1 MEIVLLANDLMVVSH
16 VQSAAAKIG
25 ATVRLAATGGAEATR
40 LCNEDPS
47 GVLVID
53 LATPG
58 LDLEFVRTL
67 KSAAHSPRI
76 IAFGPHVHKERLAS
90 AREAG
95 CDRVTSRG
103 EFFSSVDAIL
113 QSTAS

>member
-25 ATVRLAATGGAEATR
+25 ATVRSAGTAAEAAR
-40 LCNEDPS
+40 ICS
-47 GVLVID
+47 GDAAEVLVID

-58 LDLEFVRTL
+58 LDLDFVRTL
-67 KSAAHSPRI
+67 KSATQSPSI
-76 IAFGPHVHKERLAS
+76 IAFGPHVHKERLAA

-95 CDRVTSRG
+95 CDRVVSRG
-103 EFFSSVDAIL
+103 EFFSGVDAIL
-113 QSTAS
+113 QSAAS